1 MAGFSLRFRFRLA
14 VVLGSLLL
22 SGGALLIA
30 GGGTAQAQGWGIFD
44 NFFGRARPVQPPVIQ
59 VPKPQRRVIPR
70 PAPLDAGDAGSKITA
85 RKPGEPEPAHGV
97 VILGDNLAQPL
108 ANGLDEAF
116 SDRTDVAILHKSRD
130 GTGLTRESFFDW
142 PKAIREFLDAKPAG
156 AAKIDAA
163 VIMIGSNYARSLS
176 EGGKSYPFDSDEWT
190 AIYTRRVVAIS
201 EAFAAKKIPLIWVGL
216 PIPKDD
222 SVTDDMAA
230 LNDIFR
236 DAAAKTGATFVD
248 TWEAFSDADGDFTA
262 TGPDVNG
269 QIVRLRSN
277 DGLRFTKA
285 GARKLAHFVE
295 GDIRRI
301 LDQVADP
308 DQPAAISAL
317 PGTGADKEAPGP
329 AVKTAPVKPEA
340 GPVMVLTAPPA
351 AGNGR
356 LDPPGGFPPAGR
368 SDPLVDAVLIKGEPQ
383 ASPPG
388 RADDPSW
395 PPK

>member
-1 MAGFSLRFRFRLA
+1 
-14 VVLGSLLL
+14 
-22 SGGALLIA
+22 
-30 GGGTAQAQGWGIFD
+30 
-44 NFFGRARPVQPPVIQ
+44 
-59 VPKPQRRVIPR
+59 
-70 PAPLDAGDAGSKITA
+70 
-85 RKPGEPEPAHGV
+85 
-97 VILGDNLAQPL
+97 LGDNLAQPL

-116 SDRTDVAILHKSRD
+116 SDRTDVAILHKARD
-130 GTGLTRESFFDW
+130 STGLTRESLFDW

-163 VIMIGSNYARSLS
+163 VIMIGINDARSLS
-176 EGGKSYPFDSDEWT
+176 EGGKSYAFDSDEWA

-201 EAFAAKKIPLIWVGL
+201 EAFAAKKIPLVWVGI
-216 PIPKDD
+216 PIAKDD
-222 SVTDDMAA
+222 SVADDMAA

-236 DAAAKTGATFVD
+236 DAAAKTGTVFVD
-248 TWEAFSDADGDFTA
+248 TWEAFSDADGDFSA

-301 LDQVADP
+301 LDQIP
-308 DQPAAISAL
+308 EPGQPAAITAL
-317 PGTGADKEAPGP
+317 PGPGLDKETRGP
-329 AVKTAPVKPEA
+329 AVKTAPVKPEV
-340 GPVMVLTAPPA
+340 GPVMVLTAPPV

-356 LDPPGGFPPAGR
+356 LDPPGEPPVAGR
-368 SDPLVDAVLIKGEPQ
+368 SDPLIDAALIKGEPQ
-383 ASPPG
+383 ASRPG